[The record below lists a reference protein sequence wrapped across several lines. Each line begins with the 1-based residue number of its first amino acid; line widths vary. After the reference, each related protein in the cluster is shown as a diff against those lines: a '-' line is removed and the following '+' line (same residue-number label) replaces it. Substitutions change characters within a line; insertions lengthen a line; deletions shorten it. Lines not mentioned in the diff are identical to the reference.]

1 MREIGEKEKTL
12 FMTQSPDAWP
22 LPDHVGQPDF
32 DNLLAVLRRE
42 RPVRSTLFE
51 FFRNPRIDA
60 RLAGYPLIASGPD
73 ANTQRFMIDS
83 FYRCGY
89 DYATLS
95 VPGFGFDCGN
105 VEKAKTRSLNQ
116 GNPIADRKSFR
127 TYAWPDPE
135 AADLTSLDRAS
146 ALLRPGMKIVS
157 MGPGGVLENAI
168 RLAGYDR
175 LCYLLADDER
185 LAGDLFD
192 SVGSRLVRYYE
203 RVAGHPAVGALIS
216 NDDWGFKS
224 QTMLS
229 PRDLRRFV
237 FPWHKRIVEFVHA
250 AGKPAILHSCG
261 NLESVMEDVI
271 EGMKFDGKHSFEDT
285 ILPVE
290 QAYERYGGRIAIL
303 GGIDV
308 DYLCR
313 TPPAEIFERSKAMLR
328 RAEKRGGY
336 ALGSG
341 NSIPDYVPDQGFLAM
356 VRAALEERAP
366 DAGHLKRR
374 RRPQADGKQGRGHT
388 P

>member
-1 MREIGEKEKTL
+1 MGA
-12 FMTQSPDAWP
+12 DCGAYP
-22 LPDHVGQPDF
+22 LPAHVGEPDF
-32 DNLLAVLRRE
+32 GNLLAVLRRD
-42 RPVRSTLFE
+42 RPARPTLFE
-51 FFRNPRIDA
+51 FFRNPRIDG

-73 ANTQRFMIDS
+73 ANTQRFIVDS

-89 DYATLS
+89 DYATLP
-95 VPGFGFDCGN
+95 VPGFAFDYGK
-105 VEKAKTRSLNQ
+105 VEKARTRSLNQ
-116 GNPIADRKSFR
+116 GNPITDRESFR
-127 TYAWPDPE
+127 KYTWPDPE

-146 ALLRPGMKIVS
+146 AFLRPGMKIVA
-157 MGPGGVLENAI
+157 MGPAGTFESAV

-185 LAGDLFD
+185 LAADLFEA
-192 SVGSRLVRYYE
+192 VGSRLVRYYE
-203 RVAGHPAVGALIS
+203 RVAAHPAVGALIS

-229 PRDLRRFV
+229 PRDMRRFV
-237 FPWHKRIVEFVHA
+237 FPWHKRIVEAVHA

-261 NLESVMEDVI
+261 NLESVMDDII
-271 EGMKFDGKHSFEDT
+271 EEMGFDAKHSFEDA

-290 QAYERYGGRIAIL
+290 EAYDRYGDRIAIL

-313 TPPAEIFERSKAMLR
+313 AAPEDIYRRSRAMLR
-328 RAEKRGGY
+328 RAAERGGY

-341 NSIPDYVPDQGFLAM
+341 NSIPDYVPDGSFMAM
-356 VRAALEERAP
+356 VRAALDE
-366 DAGHLKRR
+366 
-374 RRPQADGKQGRGHT
+374 RRPL